1 MTGTATP
8 LLATEAVGH
17 TYRQG
22 SRTVH
27 ALDGVSLT
35 LAAGEA
41 LGLLGE
47 SGSGKST
54 LARVVTGLLRPS
66 SGRAL
71 LEGGPIRLGGRR
83 VQPLFQDPAL
93 SLDPRWTVAASVG
106 EALRLPPG
114 ARPAR
119 VAQLLADVGLGPELA
134 WRFPHQCSGGQL
146 QRVALA
152 RALGAEPALLVADE
166 PTAALD
172 PPAAAHI
179 SAILDGLRRTHGL
192 AILYLGHDLG
202 LARQLCTRL
211 GVLYR
216 GQLVELAP
224 SAALWQGPIHPY
236 TRLLWAAAPD
246 LDPRRARQHAG
257 GTGPH
262 TEAEAVAE
270 GGCPFAPRCPLA
282 DAACRHQ
289 RQEWRELAPE
299 HWVACGKAG
308 SIPPWEGRG

>member
-1 MTGTATP
+1 MTGATTP
-8 LLATEAVGH
+8 LLATEALGH
-17 TYRQG
+17 TYRHG
-22 SRTVH
+22 RRTVR
-27 ALDGVSLT
+27 ALDGVSLQ
-35 LAAGEA
+35 LAAGDA

-54 LARVVTGLLRPS
+54 LARIVTGLLRPS
-66 SGRAL
+66 SGQAL
-71 LEGGPIRLGGRR
+71 LEGGPIRMGGRR

-106 EALRLPPG
+106 EALRLPPA

-119 VAQLLADVGLGPELA
+119 AAQLLADVGLGPEVA
-134 WRFPHQCSGGQL
+134 WRYPHQCSGGQL

-179 SAILDGLRRTHGL
+179 STLLDGLRHRHGL
-192 AILYLGHDLG
+192 TILYLGHDLG

-216 GQLVELAP
+216 GQLVELGP
-224 SAALWQGPIHPY
+224 SAALWPAPRHPY

-246 LDPRRARQHAG
+246 IDPGRARQHVG
-257 GTGPH
+257 GIGPQ
-262 TEAEAVAE
+262 TETMAE

-282 DAACRHQ
+282 DASCRHQ

-299 HWVACGKAG
+299 HWVACGKAEG
-308 SIPPWEGRG
+308 IPPWQRRI